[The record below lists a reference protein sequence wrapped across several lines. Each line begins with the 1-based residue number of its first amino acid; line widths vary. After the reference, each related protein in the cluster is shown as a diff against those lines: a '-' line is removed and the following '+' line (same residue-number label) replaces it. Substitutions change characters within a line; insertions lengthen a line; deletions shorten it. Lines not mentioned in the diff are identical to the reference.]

1 MEWDFKLIY
10 KNEEEYE
17 KDLKSIDDD
26 LKIIDSLKGKLKELE
41 SFKLFNKTSNRIDAK
56 IYNLYLY
63 SLIHDIKNLLISL
76 LYIFYN

>member
-41 SFKLFNKTSNRIDAK
+41 SFNER
-56 IYNLYLY
+56 
-63 SLIHDIKNLLISL
+63 
-76 LYIFYN
+76 